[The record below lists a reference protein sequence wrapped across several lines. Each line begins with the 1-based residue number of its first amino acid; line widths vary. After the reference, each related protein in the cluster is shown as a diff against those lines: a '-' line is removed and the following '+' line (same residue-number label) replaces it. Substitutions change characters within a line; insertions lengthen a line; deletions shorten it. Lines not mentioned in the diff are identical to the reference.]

1 MKRSLFT
8 LTLLC
13 LCLGGLFIAWRLS
26 GATPLAAQ
34 PAPPGD
40 SGPSVVDDQSAYLP
54 VLVRNEDDVSCGA
67 IQQAIDNLPAGGG
80 QIMLSR
86 GVFICESP
94 IVIARHHVVL
104 RGQGPATVLSLAA
117 GANSPVLII
126 GDTTTPPANYGHI
139 HVADLTI
146 DGNRAEQT
154 MECWGGPCDSG
165 GTTVIR
171 NNGVTVRGASDVVI
185 ERVAVSR
192 ARSGGLVAEKN
203 SRRLTIRD
211 FTATDNQFDGLA
223 AYQTE
228 DSIFTG
234 LYLHD
239 NPFAGLSLDI
249 DFNHNVVTGAVLTN
263 NGRQGIFMRDSRDN
277 VFSDIQIRNS
287 GEQGLFLAQAVDS
300 DPNTC
305 AIGNTFYG
313 LVVADSAQMGLW
325 VKNAACVHNLVVG
338 AQFTGNA
345 EECIREATPG
355 LVEQSAVVCR

>member
-13 LCLGGLFIAWRLS
+13 VCLGGLVIVWRLS

-34 PAPPGD
+34 PAPPSD
-40 SGPSVVDDQSAYLP
+40 SGPSVVDEQSAYLP

-80 QIMLSR
+80 QIILSN

-94 IVIARHHVVL
+94 VVIARDHVVL
-104 RGQGPATVLSLAA
+104 RGQGPATVLSLVA
-117 GANSPVLII
+117 GANSPVLVI
-126 GDTTTPPANYGHI
+126 GDTATPPANYGHI

-146 DGNRAEQT
+146 DGNRTQQT
-154 MECWGGPCDSG
+154 MECWGGPCDGG

-171 NNGVTVRGASDVVI
+171 NNGITVRGASDVII

-192 ARSGGLVAEKN
+192 ARSGGLVTEKN

-228 DSIFTG
+228 DSIFSG
-234 LYLHD
+234 LTLHD
-239 NPFAGLSLDI
+239 NLLAGLSLDI
-249 DFNHNVVTGAVLTN
+249 DFDHNVVSGAVMTG
-263 NGRQGIFMRDSRDN
+263 NGRQGIFMRDAHDN
-277 VFSDIQIRNS
+277 VFSDIQIRDS
-287 GEQGLFLAQAVDS
+287 GEMGLFLAQAADT
-300 DPNTC
+300 DPNSC
-305 AIGNTFYG
+305 AIGNTFHG
-313 LVVADSAQMGLW
+313 LMVADSAQMGLR
-325 VKNAACVHNLVVG
+325 VNDAACVQNLVVG

-345 EECIREATPG
+345 ECISEAAPG